1 MRGACGRLA
10 PHRRLPAGAKTPAV
24 PSVAAVVELVVG
36 LGLVLATLVDAIG
49 TLVAARGLTG
59 RWRPTR
65 QFYWVTWRAW
75 RAVGRRL
82 GHHREGFLSL
92 YAPLTLLTLLVLWL
106 LGLLVG
112 WSLVYQA
119 GRSSLQGET
128 GYLSLVY
135 YSGTCLFTLGFGDI
149 LPTAGALRVAALTEA
164 ATGLITMAL
173 AISYLPVLYASYGR
187 RESRLLTLDDPSGRR
202 IEPTAVIRIWSPGGD
217 VDRLY
222 RFFGEWEG
230 WTADILESHV
240 SYPMLA
246 LFRSQHRG
254 QSWITALGVVLD
266 AAVLTC
272 AVVPG
277 AELREPYF
285 MYRRG
290 RRALYEILRRLP
302 QTSAHH
308 TPLERHHFDV
318 AYERVGATGLPRRDP
333 DEAWKRLQ
341 EYRSTYADSL
351 QTLID
356 YLLAPAGFWG
366 HSAEDADGDG

>member
-1 MRGACGRLA
+1 MLELVLG
-10 PHRRLPAGAKTPAV
+10 V
-24 PSVAAVVELVVG
+24 AVV
-36 LGLVLATLVDAIG
+36 LGTLVDAIG

-82 GHHREGFLSL
+82 GRRREGFLSL
-92 YAPLTLLTLLVLWL
+92 YAPLTLLTLLFVWL
-106 LGLLVG
+106 VGLLVG
-112 WSLVYQA
+112 WSLIYLA
-119 GRSSLQGET
+119 ARNSLRGET
-128 GYLSLVY
+128 GYVSLLY

-149 LPTAGALRVAALTEA
+149 LPTGAAVRLAALAEA
-164 ATGLITMAL
+164 GTGLVTMAL
-173 AISYLPVLYASYGR
+173 AISYLPVLYAAYGR
-187 RESRLLTLDDPSGRR
+187 RESRLLTLDDPSGQR
-202 IEPTAVIRIWSPGGD
+202 IEPTALVRIWAPGGD
-217 VDRLY
+217 SDRLY
-222 RFFGEWEG
+222 RFFGEWET

-266 AAVLTC
+266 ASVLTC
-272 AVVPG
+272 ALVPG

-290 RRALYEILRRLP
+290 RRALHEIVRRLP
-302 QTSAHH
+302 QATTRQA
-308 TPLERHHFDV
+308 PLERRFFDV
-318 AYERVGATGLPRRDP
+318 AYSRMQATGLPLREP
-333 DEAWKRLQ
+333 EEAFERLQ
-341 EYRSTYADSL
+341 EYRETYASSL
-351 QTLID
+351 QALID

-366 HSAEDADGDG
+366 HSAEDSDGDQDG

>member
-1 MRGACGRLA
+1 VIRVLQ
-10 PHRRLPAGAKTPAV
+10 
-24 PSVAAVVELVVG
+24 LVCG
-36 LGLVLATLVDAIG
+36 LGLVVATLSDAIG

-65 QFYWVTWRAW
+65 HFYWITWRAW

-82 GHHREGFLSL
+82 GRRREGFLSA
-92 YAPLTLLTLLVLWL
+92 YAPLTLLTLLGMWL
-106 LGLLVG
+106 VGLLVG
-112 WSLVYQA
+112 WALVYSA
-119 GRSSLQGET
+119 TEASLKGDT
-128 GYLSLVY
+128 GFGSLLY

-149 LPTAGALRVAALTEA
+149 LAETAPLRLAALAEA
-164 ATGLITMAL
+164 GTGVATMAL
-173 AISYLPVLYASYGR
+173 AISYLPVLYAAYGR
-187 RESRLLTLDDPSGRR
+187 RESQLLTLDDPSGRR
-202 IEPTAVIRIWSPGGD
+202 IEPTALIRIWAPGGD
-217 VDRLY
+217 TDRLY

-290 RRALYEILRRLP
+290 RRALNEILLRLP
-302 QTSAHH
+302 EAAEA
-308 TPLERHHFDV
+308 PAPMERWQFDI
-318 AYERVGATGLPRRDP
+318 AYERVGETGVPLRDR
-333 DEAWKRLQ
+333 DEAWAMFTEFRSNYGTTLQ
-341 EYRSTYADSL
+341 A
-351 QTLID
+351 LID

-366 HSAEDADGDG
+366 HSAEDASDEG

>member
-1 MRGACGRLA
+1 MVKLA
-10 PHRRLPAGAKTPAV
+10 
-24 PSVAAVVELVVG
+24 ELVVG
-36 LGLVLATLVDAIG
+36 IALVVGTLVDAIG

-82 GHHREGFLSL
+82 GGRQEGFLSL

-106 LGLLVG
+106 VGLLLG

-119 GRSSLQGET
+119 GRDSLRGET
-128 GYLSLVY
+128 GYLSVLY

-149 LPTAGALRVAALTEA
+149 LPTAGALRIAALVEA

-173 AISYLPVLYASYGR
+173 AISYLPVLYAAYGR
-187 RESRLLTLDDPSGRR
+187 RESRLLTLDDPSGER
-202 IEPTAVIRIWSPGGD
+202 IQPTALIRIWAPGGD
-217 VDRLY
+217 EDRLY

-290 RRALYEILRRLP
+290 RRALHEIVRRLP
-302 QTSAHH
+302 QTYARA
-308 TPLERHHFDV
+308 TPLERAQFDI
-318 AYERVGATGLPRRDP
+318 AYERVRATGLPVRDP
-333 DEAWKRLQ
+333 DEGWARLQ
-341 EYRSTYADSL
+341 EYRSSYASSL
-351 QTLID
+351 QALID

-366 HSAEDADGDG
+366 HSAEDDDGDG